1 MQTPARSTADLTE
14 QLLAE
19 VAQFIG
25 PVPTAFDRA
34 VRAVPRHLF
43 LPALIWLRDGEGG
56 YRPCDRAAA
65 PDEWLRAAYS
75 DAPLVTQL
83 TDGVP
88 TSSASMPSMVLRML
102 ALADLDRESAGRRV
116 LELGAGT
123 GFNAALL
130 CHLCGDQAVTTVE
143 LDPTLAAE
151 AERNLK
157 AVGHAPK
164 VVRGDAGVGWPA
176 GAPYER
182 IIATFSVDRI
192 PSAWLEQTAPGGRIV
207 TPWNSAWC
215 GGYGTLVLTT
225 APDGGGEGRFHAF
238 AAFMPMRKPVP
249 STTAPDDGPPAQV
262 TSSALS
268 PWAVAG
274 GDLNAEFHVG
284 LTVPGACFAWDATG
298 EHAPARLDVADGT
311 GPSWATVDY
320 DGHHADRFTVTQA
333 GPRRL
338 WDEITAAHSRWESL
352 GRPSVDR
359 YGLTVHA
366 AGARTVWVEGA
377 DGTRA
382 LLGERGPHGRI
393 AHKEGEGDRSGR

>member
-1 MQTPARSTADLTE
+1 MDTPAWSTAELTE
-14 QLLAE
+14 RLLAE
-19 VAQFIG
+19 MAQFIG
-25 PVPTAFDRA
+25 PLPSAFDRA

-43 LPALIWLRDGEGG
+43 LPAVIWLRDGNGG
-56 YRPCDRAAA
+56 HRPCDRGAT
-65 PDEWLRAAYS
+65 PDEWLNAAYS
-75 DAPLVTQL
+75 DAPLVTQF
-83 TDGVP
+83 TDGLP

-102 ALADLDRESAGRRV
+102 ALADLDLDPDLEPAGRRV

-130 CHLCGDQAVTTVE
+130 CHLCGDEAVTTVE

-157 AVGHAPK
+157 AVGHTPE
-164 VVRGDAGVGWPA
+164 VVRGDAGAGRPA

-192 PSAWLEQTAPGGRIV
+192 PSAWLEQTEPGGRVV

-225 APDGGGEGRFHAF
+225 APDGGGEGRFHDF
-238 AAFMPMRKPVP
+238 ASFMPMRESAPSAADVP
-249 STTAPDDGPPAQV
+249 TEDGATPERRA
-262 TSSALS
+262 SSALS
-268 PWAVAG
+268 PWSVAG

-284 LTVPGACFAWDATG
+284 LAVPGACCVWDTSG
-298 EHAPARLDVADGT
+298 EHAPARLDVADDS

-338 WDEITAAHSRWESL
+338 WDEITAAYAHWESL
-352 GRPSVDR
+352 GRPSVDS
-359 YGLTVHA
+359 YGLTVTA
-366 AGARTVWVEGA
+366 AGEQAVWVEGPA
-377 DGTRA
+377 
-382 LLGERGPHGRI
+382 GRQP
-393 AHKEGEGDRSGR
+393 A

>member
-1 MQTPARSTADLTE
+1 MSTTAVLAAHTE
-14 QLLAE
+14 QFLAE
-19 VAQFIG
+19 VAQLVR
-25 PVPTAFDRA
+25 PLPPALDRA
-34 VRAVPRHLF
+34 MRAVPRHLF
-43 LPALIWLRDGEGG
+43 LPAVIWPRDGEGG
-56 YRPCDRAAA
+56 YRPCDRATD
-65 PDEWLRAAYS
+65 PDDWLSAAYS

-88 TSSASMPSMVLRML
+88 TSSASMPSMVLRTL
-102 ALADLDRESAGRRV
+102 ALADLDLDRESAGRRV

-130 CHLCGDQAVTTVE
+130 CQLCGDQAVTTVE
-143 LDPTLAAE
+143 LDPTVAAE

-157 AVGHAPK
+157 AVGHAPR
-164 VVRGDAGVGWPA
+164 VVRGDAGAGWSA

-192 PSAWLEQTAPGGRIV
+192 PAAWLEQTEPGGRIV

-225 APDGGGEGRFHAF
+225 TPDGGGGGEGRFHNF
-238 AAFMPMRKPVP
+238 ASYMAMREPAP
-249 STTAPDDGPPAQV
+249 STPAPADDDGSGPPPEQV

-284 LTVPGACFAWDATG
+284 LAVPGAYFSWDASG
-298 EHAPARLDVADGT
+298 EHAPTRLDVADDT
-311 GPSWATVDY
+311 GLSWATVDY
-320 DGHHADRFTVTQA
+320 DGQHADRFTVTQA

-338 WDEITAAHSRWESL
+338 WDEIAAAYAGWENL

-359 YGLTVHA
+359 YGLTVKA
-366 AGARTVWVEGA
+366 AGDQTAWAEGT
-377 DGTRA
+377 DGTREWVSLDA
-382 LLGERGPHGRI
+382 AVDL
-393 AHKEGEGDRSGR
+393 SQS

>member
-1 MQTPARSTADLTE
+1 MDTPARSTADLSE
-14 QLLAE
+14 RLLAE

-25 PVPTAFDRA
+25 PLPSVFDRA
-34 VRAVPRHLF
+34 MRAVPRHLF
-43 LPALIWLRDGEGG
+43 LPALIWPRDGKGG
-56 YRPCDRAAA
+56 HRPCDRATT
-65 PDEWLRAAYS
+65 PDEWLSAAYS

-102 ALADLDRESAGRRV
+102 ALADLDRASAGRRV

-130 CHLCGDQAVTTVE
+130 CQLCGDQAVTTVE
-143 LDPTLAAE
+143 LDPALAAE

-164 VVRGDAGVGWPA
+164 VVRGDAGAGWSA

-192 PSAWLEQTAPGGRIV
+192 PSAWLEQTEPGGGIV

-215 GGYGTLVLTT
+215 GYGTLVLTT
-225 APDGGGEGRFHAF
+225 APDGGGEGRFHHF
-238 AAFMPMRKPVP
+238 ASFMPMRKPAP
-249 STTAPDDGPPAQV
+249 STAAPAAADDDDGPPAQV
-262 TSSALS
+262 TSSAVS

-284 LTVPGACFAWDATG
+284 LAVPGAFFAWDASG
-298 EHAPARLDVADGT
+298 EHAPARLDVADDT
-311 GPSWATVDY
+311 GPSSATIDY

-338 WDEITAAHSRWESL
+338 WDEIAAAYTRWEGL
-352 GRPSVDR
+352 GSPSVDR
-359 YGLTVHA
+359 YGLTVDA
-366 AGARTVWVEGA
+366 AGAQTVWVEGA
-377 DGTRA
+377 DGTREPVSPVGGTA
-382 LLGERGPHGRI
+382 SYI
-393 AHKEGEGDRSGR
+393 

>member
-1 MQTPARSTADLTE
+1 MSSSAVSAAHTE
-14 QLLAE
+14 RLLAE
-19 VAQFIG
+19 VAQLVG
-25 PVPTAFDRA
+25 PLPPVLDRA

-43 LPALIWLRDGEGG
+43 LPSVIWLRDGEGG
-56 YRPCDRAAA
+56 YQPCDRGTA
-65 PDEWLRAAYS
+65 PDEWLSAAYS

-88 TSSASMPSMVLRML
+88 TSSASMPTMVLRML

-164 VVRGDAGVGWPA
+164 VVRGDAGAGWSA

-182 IIATFSVDRI
+182 IIATFSVRRV
-192 PSAWLEQTAPGGRIV
+192 PSAWLAQTEPGGRIV

-215 GGYGTLVLTT
+215 SGYGTLGLTT
-225 APDGGGEGRFHAF
+225 TPDGGGEGRFHSF
-238 AAFMPMRKPVP
+238 ASFMPMQEPAA
-249 STTAPDDGPPAQV
+249 STAAPADGGGLSEHV

-284 LTVPGACFAWDATG
+284 LTVPGAYFAWDASG
-298 EHAPARLDVADGT
+298 EHAPARLDVADDT
-311 GPSWATVDY
+311 GPSWARVDY
-320 DGHHADRFTVTQA
+320 DGQHADRFTVTQA

-338 WDEITAAHSRWESL
+338 WDEIAAAYARWESL

-359 YGLTVHA
+359 YGLTVNA
-366 AGARTVWVEGA
+366 AGAQTAWVEGA
-377 DGTRA
+377 DGTREPA
-382 LLGERGPHGRI
+382 SPVGGAATHI
-393 AHKEGEGDRSGR
+393 

>member
-1 MQTPARSTADLTE
+1 MGTPARSAADLTE
-14 QLLAE
+14 QLLAA

-25 PVPTAFDRA
+25 PVPSAFDRA

-43 LPALIWLRDGEGG
+43 LPAVIWLRDGEGG

-65 PDEWLRAAYS
+65 PGEWLSAAYS

-83 TDGVP
+83 TDKVP

-102 ALADLDRESAGRRV
+102 ALADLDREAAGLRV

-130 CHLCGDQAVTTVE
+130 CHLCDDQAVATVE

-164 VVRGDAGVGWPA
+164 VVRGDAGAGWPA
-176 GAPYER
+176 GAPYKR
-182 IIATFSVDRI
+182 IIATFSVDRL
-192 PSAWLEQTAPGGRIV
+192 PSAWLEQTEPGGRIV

-215 GGYGTLVLTT
+215 SGYGTLVLTT
-225 APDGGGEGRFHAF
+225 TPDGGGEGRFHDF
-238 AAFMPMRKPVP
+238 ASFMPMRELVP
-249 STTAPDDGPPAQV
+249 SATAPADNGGPPEPRHV

-274 GDLNAEFHVG
+274 GNLNAEFHVG
-284 LTVPGACFAWDATG
+284 LTVPGAWFAWDASG
-298 EHAPARLDVADGT
+298 EHAPARLDVADDT

-320 DGHHADRFTVTQA
+320 DGQHADRFTVTQA

-338 WDEITAAHSRWESL
+338 WDEITAAHTRWESL
-352 GRPSVDR
+352 GRPSVDQ
-359 YGLTVHA
+359 YGLTVDT
-366 AGARTVWVEGA
+366 AGAHTVWVIQS
-377 DGTRA
+377 DGTREPA
-382 LLGERGPHGRI
+382 SPERHGHSP
-393 AHKEGEGDRSGR
+393 AAAPLPG

>member
-1 MQTPARSTADLTE
+1 MSAAAVLAAHTE
-14 QLLAE
+14 RLLAE
-19 VAQFIG
+19 VVEVDHLDRPLA
-25 PVPTAFDRA
+25 PAFDRA

-43 LPALIWLRDGEGG
+43 LPDRVWLRDGKGG
-56 YRPCDRAAA
+56 YRPCDRATA
-65 PDEWLRAAYS
+65 PDEWLSAAYS

-88 TSSASMPSMVLRML
+88 TSSASMPSVVLRML
-102 ALADLDRESAGRRV
+102 ALAGLDGLDGDAAGRRV

-130 CHLCGDQAVTTVE
+130 CRLCGDRAVTTVE
-143 LDPTLAAE
+143 LDPTLAAR

-157 AVGHAPK
+157 AVGHTPE
-164 VVRGDAGVGWPA
+164 VVRGDAGAGWSA

-192 PSAWLEQTAPGGRIV
+192 PPAWPAQTEPGGRIV

-225 APDGGGEGRFHAF
+225 APYGRGSEGRFHGF
-238 AAFMPMRKPVP
+238 ASFMPMRDPVP
-249 STTAPDDGPPAQV
+249 SAAVAAADGGQPEQV
-262 TSSALS
+262 ASSALS

-274 GDLNAEFHVG
+274 GDLNAEFHIG
-284 LTVPGACFAWDATG
+284 LAVPGACFAWDSSG
-298 EHAPARLDVADGT
+298 EHAPTRLDVADET

-320 DGHHADRFTVTQA
+320 DGHHADRFTVAQA

-338 WDEITAAHSRWESL
+338 WDEITTAYARWENL
-352 GRPSVDR
+352 GRPGVDQ
-359 YGLTVHA
+359 YGLTVDA
-366 AGARTVWVEGA
+366 TGAHTAWVERA
-377 DGTRA
+377 DGSRRPV
-382 LLGERGPHGRI
+382 RGSRLV
-393 AHKEGEGDRSGR
+393 